1 MALGKGVFKPNRG
14 NQFAP
19 ERDYQLFL
27 EVFQEEVDQGGTKEK
42 GSDGR
47 SP

>member
-1 MALGKGVFKPNRG
+1 
-14 NQFAP
+14 
-19 ERDYQLFL
+19 ERLPAFPRSL
-27 EVFQEEVDQGGTKEK
+27 SGRKLDQGGTKEK